1 MTSHVLGI
9 EQARAIAD
17 RRVVDIAVVKDAN
30 VNMIEKLSPKNGVG
44 GTFPPVTHCVV
55 SRRRYC
61 CCDKRAFRMSEVSR
75 LIEC

>member
-1 MTSHVLGI
+1 MTSHVFGI

-17 RRVVDIAVVKDAN
+17 PRVVDTAVAKDAN
-30 VNMIEKLSPKNGVG
+30 VNMIEKLIPKNGVG

-61 CCDKRAFRMSEVSR
+61 CCDRRDFGMSKVSR
-75 LIEC
+75 